1 MTDKEKIQKTFD
13 KLHAS
18 PDVLTE
24 VLNMTTEKKAIPIRR
39 KRYTTKIA
47 AAVAA
52 LVLIIGSGS
61 AAYAMD
67 LGGIQRIVQVWI
79 HGDQTNAI
87 FTIDEGTYTLDYT
100 DENGKEVHRGGGGVA
115 FNANGSE
122 RPLTEEELWS
132 EINAPEVEYEDD
144 GRVIVYYLNQQMDIT
159 DKFENDICYLQ
170 LQVDGETRY
179 MTVKYQNGYVMSP
192 HGYVQPDEFN
202 TTPAE

>member
-1 MTDKEKIQKTFD
+1 MTDKEKFQKTFD

-24 VLNMTTEKKAIPIRR
+24 VLNMTTEKKAVPIRR
-39 KRYTTKIA
+39 KRYTTKVA
-47 AAVAA
+47 AAVDA
-52 LVLIIGSGS
+52 LVLIVGSGS

-115 FNANGSE
+115 FNA
-122 RPLTEEELWS
+122 
-132 EINAPEVEYEDD
+132 D
-144 GRVIVYYLNQQMDIT
+144 
-159 DKFENDICYLQ
+159 
-170 LQVDGETRY
+170 
-179 MTVKYQNGYVMSP
+179 
-192 HGYVQPDEFN
+192 
-202 TTPAE
+202 